1 MEGAGEPLFGSPL
14 FEPPPRPA
22 STSILPDGRS
32 VVVHPK
38 PAKRRSKP
46 ESLSKVATI
55 NCARDRLSQ
64 RRGNHNLHEL
74 YEESPPRLLRRED
87 ATVGQEPV
95 DYKER
100 VCFSTL
106 LAACFFL

>member
-1 MEGAGEPLFGSPL
+1 MAEIRHDDGCDDGP

-32 VVVHPK
+32 VTVHPM
-38 PAKRRSKP
+38 PTKRRSKP
-46 ESLSKVATI
+46 ESLAKAATI
-55 NCARDRLSQ
+55 NSARDRLSQ
-64 RRGNHNLHEL
+64 RHGADNLREL
-74 YEESPPRLLRRED
+74 YEESPSHLYRED

-100 VCFSTL
+100 V
-106 LAACFFL
+106 